1 MLPVLIIY
9 LLISIEQLY
18 LLMKIFSCFF
28 LLLYVN
34 NNFAQD
40 SSRILIKAD
49 QLPSEVLTPEK
60 IYQYPKFSP
69 GKIIFRDQTSSEAP
83 LNYNYLNSEIE
94 FIDQK
99 NDTLAIAKHQML
111 NIQRIIVNK
120 DTFYYDNGYLQQVLQ
135 TPVGILAKRLMLVVL
150 KREKLGAYNQPASTT
165 NVESMEYF
173 RDYYGSITTT
183 LKVRENITMVYR
195 NEFFIGDNYY
205 SFLPANKKN
214 LLKLFPSR
222 KAILNN
228 YLRENEVDF
237 KNSDHLKKLFLL
249 LK

>member
-1 MLPVLIIY
+1 MH
-9 LLISIEQLY
+9 
-18 LLMKIFSCFF
+18 LLMKYFIYFF
-28 LLLYVN
+28 WLLYVN

-40 SSRILIKAD
+40 SARFLIKAD
-49 QLPSEVLTPEK
+49 HFVYEVLTPEK
-60 IYQYPKFSP
+60 IYQYPKFSR
-69 GKIIFRDQTSSEAP
+69 GKINFRYETSTEAL
-83 LNYNYLNSEIE
+83 LNYNYLNGEIE
-94 FIDQK
+94 FINSN
-99 NDTLAIAKHQML
+99 NDTLAIAEHQML
-111 NIQRIIVNK
+111 NIQLILLNK
-120 DTFYYDNGYLQQVLQ
+120 DTFYYHKGYLQQVLQ
-135 TPVGILAKRLMLVVL
+135 TRVGIFAKRLMLVVL

-183 LKVRENITMVYR
+183 MKVRENITMVYR

-237 KNSDHLKKLFLL
+237 KNSGHLKKLFLF